1 MQSINIRFENGKV
14 NIIVDGALFK
24 DVHSLSLDYIK
35 GAPMLF
41 ACVSDVGEQQDKVT
55 DFFDIATFGKTADF
69 VGQYFS
75 KGQLVAIRGRLQQRD
90 WTDKQGNKRRTTEVI
105 AERCYFAEKR
115 QTPAAVQPADF
126 SQLPITTPV
135 PFSEPDMPQMEIS
148 DENEL
153 PF

>member
-1 MQSINIRFENGKV
+1 MLNEVILMGRLTRDPEIRMTQSGTTAASF
-14 NIIVDGALFK
+14 ALACER
-24 DVHSLSLDYIK
+24 DY
-35 GAPMLF
+35 APQ
-41 ACVSDVGEQQDKVT
+41 GQDKVT

-75 KGQLVAIRGRLQQRD
+75 KGQLVATRGRLQQRD